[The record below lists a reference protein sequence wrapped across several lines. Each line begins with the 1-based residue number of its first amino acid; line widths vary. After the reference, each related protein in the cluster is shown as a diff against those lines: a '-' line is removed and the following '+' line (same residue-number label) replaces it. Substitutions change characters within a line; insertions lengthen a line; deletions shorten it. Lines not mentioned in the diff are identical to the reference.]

1 MDRFTWA
8 VAGGVVLLGL
18 MAVGAAILMRGA
30 PPPDLSTPGGVATA
44 YVLAIQSKHA
54 DEAWELLDSPGA
66 VDPPGRSNSAS
77 ATPTK
82 DDFRREV
89 NNAYSDPNRR
99 IRLLGTEETGDAA
112 RVDLEITRVS
122 QAPVLLGGGSSSR
135 TVNVSL
141 KRSGNSW
148 RITAAP
154 PIREI
159 G

>member
-8 VAGGVVLLGL
+8 VAIGVVVLGL
-18 MAVGAAILMRGA
+18 VAVASAALMRGG
-30 PPPDLSTPGGVATA
+30 PPPDLSTPGGVASA

-54 DEAWELLDSPGA
+54 DAAWELLDSPRA
-66 VDPPGRSNSAS
+66 VDPSPRINNAS

-82 DDFRREV
+82 DDFRRQV
-89 NNAYSDPNRR
+89 NNTYSDPNKR
-99 IRLLGTEETGDAA
+99 IRLLRSEETGDTA

-135 TVNVSL
+135 TVSVSL
-141 KRSGNSW
+141 KRSGDSW

-154 PIREI
+154 PIYEL